1 MDKGR
6 LLGLMVTKN
15 RHLDKWKDAIVMSR
29 ENNLSKTKNS
39 QKFTKQFIGLK
50 IVKIIEIAFFRILNG
65 LFGQGDDLVKR
76 MKLEEQ
82 RIAEEKKLSELISKL
97 PSGILVSFDGTDHY
111 KLTDDVYE
119 QVCKAT
125 KLIPQRAIMGAN
137 FLNFRAHELY
147 TINGN
152 QIDETF
158 VKWDQ
163 EKNKCFA
170 GFTVSGNNVGVDESI
185 TISGEALSFLSTG
198 IDTRVYFIK
207 NF

>member
-1 MDKGR
+1 MN
-6 LLGLMVTKN
+6 LLSSDFL
-15 RHLDKWKDAIVMSR
+15 SSY
-29 ENNLSKTKNS
+29 NLFFESND
-39 QKFTKQFIGLK
+39 
-50 IVKIIEIAFFRILNG
+50 EISLLTIF
-65 LFGQGDDLVKR
+65 
-76 MKLEEQ
+76 
-82 RIAEEKKLSELISKL
+82 
-97 PSGILVSFDGTDHY
+97 SGILVSFDGTDHY
-111 KLTDDVYE
+111 KLTDEVYE

-152 QIDETF
+152 KIDETF
-158 VKWDQ
+158 VKWDK
-163 EKNKCFA
+163 EKGKCFA

>member
-1 MDKGR
+1 MSKENY
-6 LLGLMVTKN
+6 LN
-15 RHLDKWKDAIVMSR
+15 RIKDLPETV
-29 ENNLSKTKNS
+29 
-39 QKFTKQFIGLK
+39 KQFGGLVI
-50 IVKIIEIAFFRILNG
+50 IVLVIFFSFSILNIV
-65 LFGQGDDLVKR
+65 FGGGDELVRK
-76 MKLEEQ
+76 MKLEEE
-82 RIAEEKKLSELISKL
+82 RIAEEKKLSQLISKL
-97 PSGILVSFDGTDHY
+97 PSGILVTFDGTDHY
-111 KLTDDVYE
+111 KLTDEVYE

-137 FLNFRAHELY
+137 FLNFRAHEIY

-152 QIDETF
+152 KIDETF
-158 VKWDQ
+158 VEWDQ
-163 EKNKCFA
+163 EKGKCFA

>member
-1 MDKGR
+1 MSNETSFNKLKG
-6 LLGLMVTKN
+6 LP
-15 RHLDKWKDAIVMSR
+15 
-29 ENNLSKTKNS
+29 ENL
-39 QKFTKQFIGLK
+39 KQFIGLIILT
-50 IVKIIEIAFFRILNG
+50 IVIISSFFVLNIM
-65 LFGQGDDLVKR
+65 FGEGDELVKK
-76 MKLEEQ
+76 MKLEEERKAQ
-82 RIAEEKKLSELISKL
+82 EKKLSELISKL
-97 PSGILVSFDGTDHY
+97 PSGILVTFDGTDHY
-111 KLTDDVYE
+111 RLTDEVYE

-152 QIDETF
+152 KIDETF

-163 EKNKCFA
+163 EKGKCFA